1 MATMDYQTIEYSE
14 GEFDIVI
21 PLEKVVAFEDLLFQQ
36 VDLLLETWAGEF
48 VYDITQGMPYEEIL
62 EKSFDLTSIESV
74 YYDRIKE
81 LVYFKD
87 LQDFAIDI
95 DLDRNYLISFVVV
108 AQNDATQ
115 NFNFSLGV

>member
-1 MATMDYQTIEYSE
+1 MATMDYKTIEYSE
-14 GEFDIVI
+14 GEFDIAI

-36 VDLLLETWAGEF
+36 VDLLLETWKGEF

-95 DLDRNYLISFVVV
+95 DSDRNYLISFVVV